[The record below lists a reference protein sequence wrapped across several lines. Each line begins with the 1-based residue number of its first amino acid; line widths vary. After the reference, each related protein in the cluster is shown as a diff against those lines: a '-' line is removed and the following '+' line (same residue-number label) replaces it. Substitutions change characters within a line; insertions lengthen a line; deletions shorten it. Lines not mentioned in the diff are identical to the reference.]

1 MRATAAV
8 AALFAVGLLLSACGS
23 SKAGAGSGATTSTA
37 GGTSPSGGGTSSTST
52 TSDAPQTTTTFYSK
66 GKIVERSPTASA
78 PRQSSGFPVSKD
90 LQSGDQILIYPG
102 AFWPNQLTANQ
113 LVPVTWTN
121 MTKVTQTV
129 TIIGIGVT
137 SPPIPPGSQWV
148 WKSTG
153 GGVLAYK
160 SASGFQAILN
170 LQYPTPVTLPPSS

>member
-1 MRATAAV
+1 MRVIAAV
-8 AALFAVGLLLSACGS
+8 SALFAVSLLLSACSS
-23 SKAGAGSGATTSTA
+23 SKAGSGDGATTSTV
-37 GGTSPSGGGTSSTST
+37 GGTSPSGDGTSPTST
-52 TSDAPQTTTTFYSK
+52 TSGAPQTTTTYYSK
-66 GKIVERSPTASA
+66 GKIVTRSPSASA

-90 LQSGDQILIYPG
+90 LQSGDQILIYSG

-129 TIIGIGVT
+129 SIIGIGVI

-170 LQYPTPVTLPPSS
+170 LQSPTPVTSSP